1 MSAYYATPGG
11 APSVATEQ
19 EQLAPVLIAFA
30 GPAPQSRLTV
40 AFRLILAIPQF
51 IVVWALAIAAEV
63 LAIIGWFAALFI
75 GRLPGFV
82 ADFLSG
88 FLRWQTRVFG
98 YAILLTDV
106 YPPFSLE
113 DADYP
118 IRVAVRPGRLNR
130 LAVLF
135 RIFLVI
141 PAAIVQIVVA
151 YGAFTILQVVSWL
164 IVLISGQMPDALYQ
178 ALAAALRYQ
187 TRVYGFLFMLTSAY
201 PRGLYGDPATAGTPG
216 FQAGYGQE
224 PVGGMQGEGG
234 AQGEAEPGTQAGFG
248 AQAGPGDQGESGT
261 QPIYG
266 DQPGYGQ
273 EPGYGAQP
281 GYGEAQ
287 QPEGGAQQPEGGAQ
301 QPEGG
306 AQQPEGGAEPGYGQQ
321 PGYGA
326 YGGQPGY
333 GGYAGQ
339 PGYAGVPGGVY
350 GASAAGAGMA
360 AWLLVLSAAAKR
372 LITMFIVLGVLF
384 AGGTSALDIAVT
396 SSVVTAAEA
405 SRQVQTDVTPVSNA
419 INDYSTNANAC
430 GNNLSCV
437 TALDRRVAA
446 TLNTFAGQVRGIA
459 MPNGQASAAA
469 SKLAVSVTHVANIFS
484 SLGAATSANQYVS
497 IANASG
503 LQQAVDQMNQ
513 DYINLGNTLTNS

>member
-1 MSAYYATPGG
+1 MSAYYATPGS

-51 IVVWALAIAAEV
+51 IVVWALTIAAEV

-164 IVLISGQMPDALYQ
+164 IVLISGQMPDALYR

-187 TRVYGFLFMLTSAY
+187 TRVSGYLFMLTSAY
-201 PRGLYGDPATAGTPG
+201 PGGLYGDPATAGTPG

-224 PVGGMQGEGG
+224 PVEGTQGEGG

-281 GYGEAQ
+281 GYSEAE
-287 QPEGGAQQPEGGAQ
+287 QPEGGAEQPEGGAE

-306 AQQPEGGAEPGYGQQ
+306 AEQPEGGAEPGYG
-321 PGYGA
+321 
-326 YGGQPGY
+326 
-333 GGYAGQ
+333 
-339 PGYAGVPGGVY
+339 GYAGVPGGVY

-419 INDYSTNANAC
+419 INDYSTSANAC

-446 TLNTFAGQVRGIA
+446 TLNTFAGQVRGIP
-459 MPNGQASAAA
+459 MPNGQASTAA

-484 SLGAATSANQYVS
+484 SLGAATSPNQYVS

-513 DYINLGNTLTNS
+513 DYINLGSTLTNS